1 MSAFHTCQKFLTGGE
16 SLRPIDYLVLMAIL
30 MIVFLKFWS

>member
-1 MSAFHTCQKFLTGGE
+1 MSVFQQCQKVLTGGE

-30 MIVFLKFWS
+30 MIVFLKFWT